1 MALVEPLLIE
11 DSLRA
16 LFDYEVS
23 LYLLFY
29 VDNTVFFLMKTYT
42 FFTRHVRCQKEE
54 VIGYDNCHYSE
65 FHP

>member
-29 VDNTVFFLMKTYT
+29 VDNTVFFL
-42 FFTRHVRCQKEE
+42 
-54 VIGYDNCHYSE
+54 
-65 FHP
+65 